1 MSIVRHAWTAE
12 GPHITSPES
21 MVEAIRRAGIIP
33 FFENPIKGY
42 SIEEMTPPEYWFD
55 GEEDELGPWD
65 WKIEAVRSGD
75 IAYGKF
81 LWGGKAAFATV
92 DVFRELMNWRRS
104 KTAYAPT
111 TAQQRILDFVDEHG
125 SVTVSEVRK
134 LLGVKKS
141 AADAQIGKLQMQTR
155 LLTGDITRVYRGP
168 ELSYAGWQRST
179 FCTPES
185 LFEELDFPFPGFKPR
200 TLKSALTPDE
210 SFAFVKDCVRK
221 VCGDVPDRLLYK
233 MLA

>member
-1 MSIVRHAWTAE
+1 MPIYRIQEEALPPVVRD
-12 GPHITSPES
+12 PES
-21 MVEAIRRAGIIP
+21 MLDLIRQYRIVP
-33 FFENPIKGY
+33 FFSNPIPGY
-42 SIEEMTPPEYWFD
+42 SIEEHTPLDCWFT
-55 GEEDELGPWD
+55 EDNLGPWD
-65 WKIEAVRSGD
+65 WKIDCVQSGE

-104 KTAYAPT
+104 KAAYAPT
-111 TAQQRILDFVDEHG
+111 AAQQRILDFVDEHG

>member
-1 MSIVRHAWTAE
+1 MPIYRIQEEALPPVVRD
-12 GPHITSPES
+12 PES
-21 MVEAIRRAGIIP
+21 MLDLIRQYRIVP
-33 FFENPIKGY
+33 FFSNPIPGY
-42 SIEEMTPPEYWFD
+42 SIEEHTPLDCWFT
-55 GEEDELGPWD
+55 EDNLGPWD
-65 WKIEAVRSGD
+65 WKIDCVQSGE

-92 DVFRELMNWRRS
+92 DVYRELMNWRRS
-104 KTAYAPT
+104 KAAYAPT
-111 TAQQRILDFVDEHG
+111 AAQQRILDFVDEHG

-141 AADAQIGKLQMQTR
+141 AADAQIGKLQMQAR

-200 TLKSALTPDE
+200 ILKSALSPDE
-210 SFAFVKDCVRK
+210 SFAFVKDCVRTI
-221 VCGDVPDRLLYK
+221 CGDVPDRLLYK
-233 MLA
+233 MLV

>member
-1 MSIVRHAWTAE
+1 MPIYRIQEEALPPVVRD
-12 GPHITSPES
+12 PES
-21 MVEAIRRAGIIP
+21 MLDLIRQYRIVP
-33 FFENPIKGY
+33 FFSNPIPGY
-42 SIEEMTPPEYWFD
+42 SIEEHTPLDCWFT
-55 GEEDELGPWD
+55 EDNLGPWD
-65 WKIEAVRSGD
+65 WKIDCVQSGE

-92 DVFRELMNWRRS
+92 DVYRELMNWRRS

-111 TAQQRILDFVDEHG
+111 AAQQRILDFVDEHG

-141 AADAQIGKLQMQTR
+141 AADAQIGKLQMQAR

-200 TLKSALTPDE
+200 TLKSALSPDE

>member
-1 MSIVRHAWTAE
+1 MPIYRIQEEALPPVVRD
-12 GPHITSPES
+12 PES
-21 MVEAIRRAGIIP
+21 MLDLIRQYRIVP
-33 FFENPIKGY
+33 FFSNPIPGY
-42 SIEEMTPPEYWFD
+42 SIEEHTPLDCWFT
-55 GEEDELGPWD
+55 EDNLGPWD
-65 WKIEAVRSGD
+65 WKIDCVQSGE

-92 DVFRELMNWRRS
+92 DVYRELMNWRRA
-104 KTAYAPT
+104 KAAYAPT
-111 TAQQRILDFVDEHG
+111 ADQQRILDFVDGQG
-125 SVTVSEVRK
+125 SVSVSEVRK
-134 LLGVKKS
+134 LLGIKKS
-141 AADAQIGKLQMQTR
+141 AADALLGKLQMQTR
-155 LLTGDITRVYRGP
+155 ILTGDITRVYRGP

-210 SFAFVKDCVRK
+210 SYAFVKDCVRA

>member
-1 MSIVRHAWTAE
+1 MPIYRTQEEALPPVVRN
-12 GPHITSPES
+12 PES
-21 MVEAIRRAGIIP
+21 MLELIRQYRIVP
-33 FFENPIKGY
+33 FFSNPIPGY
-42 SIEEMTPPEYWFD
+42 SIEEHTPLDCWFTD
-55 GEEDELGPWD
+55 DNLGPWD
-65 WKIEAVRSGD
+65 WKIDCVQSGE

-92 DVFRELMNWRRS
+92 DVYRELMNWRRS
-104 KTAYAPT
+104 KAAYAPT
-111 TAQQRILDFVDEHG
+111 AAQQRILDFVDEHG

-134 LLGVKKS
+134 LLGVKKA
-141 AADAQIGKLQMQTR
+141 AADTQLGKLQMQAR
-155 LLTGDITRVYRGP
+155 ILTGDITRVYRGP

-210 SFAFVKDCVRK
+210 SFAFVKECVRA

>member
-1 MSIVRHAWTAE
+1 MPIYRIQEEALPPVVRD
-12 GPHITSPES
+12 PES
-21 MVEAIRRAGIIP
+21 MLDLIRQYRIVP
-33 FFENPIKGY
+33 FFSNPIPGY
-42 SIEEMTPPEYWFD
+42 SIEEHTPLDCWFT
-55 GEEDELGPWD
+55 EDNLGPWD
-65 WKIEAVRSGD
+65 WKIDCVQSGE

-104 KTAYAPT
+104 KAAYAPT
-111 TAQQRILDFVDEHG
+111 AAQQRILDFVDEHG

-200 TLKSALTPDE
+200 TLKSALTADE

>member
-1 MSIVRHAWTAE
+1 MPIYRIQEEALPPVVRD
-12 GPHITSPES
+12 PES
-21 MVEAIRRAGIIP
+21 MLDLIRQYRIVP
-33 FFENPIKGY
+33 FFSNPIPGY
-42 SIEEMTPPEYWFD
+42 SIEEHTPLDCWFT
-55 GEEDELGPWD
+55 EDNLGPWD
-65 WKIEAVRSGD
+65 WKIDCVQSGE

-92 DVFRELMNWRRS
+92 DVYRELMNWRRS
-104 KTAYAPT
+104 KAAYAPT
-111 TAQQRILDFVDEHG
+111 AAQQRILDFVDEHG

>member
-1 MSIVRHAWTAE
+1 MPIYRTQEEALPPVVRN
-12 GPHITSPES
+12 PES
-21 MVEAIRRAGIIP
+21 MLELIRQYRIVP
-33 FFENPIKGY
+33 FFSNPIPGY
-42 SIEEMTPPEYWFD
+42 SIEEHTPLDCWFT
-55 GEEDELGPWD
+55 EDNLGPWD
-65 WKIEAVRSGD
+65 WKIDCVQSGE

-92 DVFRELMNWRRS
+92 DAYRELMNWRRS
-104 KTAYAPT
+104 KAAYAPT
-111 TAQQRILDFVDEHG
+111 AAQQRILDFVEEHG

-141 AADAQIGKLQMQTR
+141 AADAQLGKLQMQAR
-155 LLTGDITRVYRGP
+155 ILTGDITRVYRGP

-210 SFAFVKDCVRK
+210 SLAFVKDCVRK
-221 VCGDVPDRLLYK
+221 VCGDAPDRLLYK